1 MPRIRLSPSGPF
13 AGATLAGNPQFALS
27 GPDVVPA
34 AAPLFTAIVATPL
47 TSVGAGTQI
56 SASYVAAWMG
66 AAADQIRF
74 RLRAVDSLGATVAL
88 LADYKSSAV
97 PAALAA
103 VVQQVVGQGSFA
115 VPAATGPISIVLEA
129 SSLAGAPVVLG
140 PASAQDTSLALLV
153 F

>member
-1 MPRIRLSPSGPF
+1 
-13 AGATLAGNPQFALS
+13 
-27 GPDVVPA
+27 
-34 AAPLFTAIVATPL
+34 
-47 TSVGAGTQI
+47 
-56 SASYVAAWMG
+56 MG